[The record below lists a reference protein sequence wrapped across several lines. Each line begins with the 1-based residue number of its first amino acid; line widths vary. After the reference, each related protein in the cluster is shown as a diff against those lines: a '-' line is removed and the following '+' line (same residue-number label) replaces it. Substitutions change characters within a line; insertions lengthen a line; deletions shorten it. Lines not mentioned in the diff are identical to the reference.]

1 MAGLRRFNTVLRSK
15 GKLLL
20 LFFMHTIA
28 WGQSEQRL
36 LIDPQYARGGAISEL
51 IDEVTFIPFETTKE
65 STFGIAQR
73 IQSSKSNFLFYDVT
87 TNAIFIFYKNGK
99 FRSKIEGLPNLN
111 VEATRQFSSL
121 ENFVINQYSEYI
133 YIIYDL
139 GDRSRTKYLAVFNP
153 DGKLVQSIKLNTLF
167 DNLSSS
173 FAFIDSTTT
182 VFSNNRGKFSSKY
195 TFHTVKNFETI
206 LSDIVKIDSTNMFNK
221 SWINNYSIQAI
232 SINGSLWN
240 RLYDNVIYNFDKN
253 GIPSSYK
260 ILLPASLTLDQ
271 EFYKDTAII
280 GNRSKS
286 NEYLSDH
293 RDRIS
298 YLTNFQ
304 KMNNWLSFSC
314 VKYNVSGP
322 KDVYLF
328 NVKSSDLFC
337 LGKISTDSLCYS
349 IPIFTSGALVVG
361 SEENYLYVS
370 IPSFALY
377 NTIKNLANKRWE
389 TDPNLSTYFKTQN
402 QKSNPVLVRL
412 RLKRSFG

>member
-1 MAGLRRFNTVLRSK
+1 MAEIKTFNTVIRGI
-15 GKLLL
+15 GKLLFL
-20 LFFMHTIA
+20 LFIHTMA

-36 LIDPQYARGGAISEL
+36 LIDPLYARGGTISEL
-51 IDEVTFIPFETTKE
+51 VDEVTFIPLETTKE

-73 IQSSKSNFLFYDVT
+73 IQSSNSSFSFYDVT

-99 FRSKIEGLPNLN
+99 FRSKIEVLPNLN

-121 ENFVINQYSEYI
+121 ENFVVNQYSEYI

-139 GDRSRTKYLAVFNP
+139 GDKSPTKYLAIFNP
-153 DGKLVQSIKLNTLF
+153 DGKLVQSIKLNTIF

-173 FAFIDSTTT
+173 FAFLDSTTT
-182 VFSNNRGKFSSKY
+182 VFANYRGRSSTKF

-206 LSDIVKIDSTNMFNK
+206 LSDIVKIDSTNVFNK
-221 SWINNYSIQAI
+221 SWANNYGIQTI
-232 SINGSLWN
+232 STNGSLWN
-240 RLYDNVIYNFDKN
+240 RLYDNVIYNFYKD
-253 GIPSSYK
+253 GTLSSHK

-271 EFYKDTAII
+271 EFYKDTVII

-286 NEYLSDH
+286 NEYLSNH
-293 RDRIS
+293 RDKVS

-304 KMNNWLSFSC
+304 KMNDWLSFSC
-314 VKYNVSGP
+314 VKYNMSGP
-322 KDVYLF
+322 KDVYLVNF
-328 NVKSSDLFC
+328 KNSDLFS
-337 LGKISTDSLCYS
+337 LGKISPDSLSYS
-349 IPIFTSGALVVG
+349 IPIFTAGALVVG

-389 TDPNLSTYFKTQN
+389 TDPVLSTYFKTQN
-402 QKSNPVLVRL
+402 QKSNPVLIRL
-412 RLKRSFG
+412 RLKRRFG